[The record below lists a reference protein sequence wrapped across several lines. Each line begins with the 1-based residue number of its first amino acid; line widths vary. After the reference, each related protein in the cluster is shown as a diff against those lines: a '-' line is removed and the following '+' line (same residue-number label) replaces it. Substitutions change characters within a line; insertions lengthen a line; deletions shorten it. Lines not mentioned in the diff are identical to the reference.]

1 VYIRAFSIFVLFFVP
16 CGFARRSLASSKQS
30 AAEVAAHAY
39 WFQLSIWRWTASKK
53 SCRKLDIAGFADWN
67 LQYVTRRCENVQ
79 GCLYKL

>member
-16 CGFARRSLASSKQS
+16 LVAALASSKQS

-39 WFQLSIWRWTASKK
+39 WFQLSIWRWTAPKK